1 MAKVL
6 GLVMAR
12 NEHQLISV
20 SISHALR
27 NFCEQVIVLVHDSSP
42 AFETEVSR
50 LSSIWPN
57 RIILLNLQQKNYQQK
72 KAMHVLCFIAA
83 KLDFDWIYPFDADEF
98 GLSSDPAQFR
108 EYLDSLG
115 SETTAVRYSIEN
127 WISNKDFDSEDYG
140 SFLKINQRSIPMINL
155 SLSAATM
162 RKEIINGNINYFDF
176 QFDSKV
182 IFRNRTLFVLGA
194 GAHQLDYLP
203 TNKEQKFP
211 KEVFKVA
218 HLPLLSR
225 ERLNLRSE
233 QGKKLIQEGF
243 SQGYG
248 WQSQMVYDIQEAGK
262 LDDFWIMHS
271 ANSEKTGN
279 SGTPYSSEPDGS
291 FAKAIEPT
299 IKYLKISLGEELSA
313 SVNFQ
318 GIDEYLELYDFLDF
332 DGILVRASNL
342 SRSAIAERDSAIA
355 ERDSAIAE
363 RDAVV
368 NSTIWK
374 SFKPYRVLLKLIK
387 RN

>member
-355 ERDSAIAE
+355 ERD
-363 RDAVV
+363 AVV